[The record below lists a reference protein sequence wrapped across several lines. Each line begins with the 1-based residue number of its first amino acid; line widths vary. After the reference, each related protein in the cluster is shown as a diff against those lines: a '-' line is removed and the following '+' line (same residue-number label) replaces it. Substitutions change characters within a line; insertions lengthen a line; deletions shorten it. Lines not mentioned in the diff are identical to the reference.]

1 MAAVLD
7 TNILLYAISTD
18 PAEVSK
24 RDIAQR
30 LTTATEWGT
39 STQLLQEFYVNATR
53 GKKPTLTV
61 EEASEA
67 VDLMIDMH
75 PCAGMHAS
83 TIQQAIRIRQRY
95 QISYWDAAVIA
106 AAITLGA
113 KVLYSED
120 LNHGQVYEGVR
131 VENPF
136 LEFSDLAATAQ

>member
-7 TNILLYAISTD
+7 TNVPLYAISTD

-39 STQLLQEFYVNATR
+39 STQVLQEFYVNATR

-67 VDLMIDMH
+67 VDLMIEMH
-75 PCAGMHAS
+75 PCAGMHAA
-83 TIQQAIRIRQRY
+83 TIQQAIRIHQRY
-95 QISYWDAAVIA
+95 QISYWDAAVVA
-106 AAITLGA
+106 AAIALGA

-120 LNHGQVYEGVR
+120 LNHGQIYEGVR

-136 LEFSDLAATAQ
+136 QELSAAAQ

>member
-39 STQLLQEFYVNATR
+39 SIQVLQEFYVNATR
-53 GKKPTLTV
+53 GKNPTLTFD
-61 EEASEA
+61 EASEA

-75 PCAGMHAS
+75 ACAGMDAS
-83 TIQQAIRIRQRY
+83 TIQQAIRIHQRY
-95 QISYWDAAVIA
+95 QISYWDAAVVA
-106 AAITLGA
+106 AAIALGA

-120 LNHGQVYEGVR
+120 LNHGQIYDGVR

-136 LEFSDLAATAQ
+136 QDLSATAQ